1 MARDKGQKIW
11 IPTSSKLAIWKFL
24 HKNSLTFF
32 GVNGH
37 YGQFLLKLKVVV
49 QRYRTFFA
57 PNFRKVIWSNCISE
71 RSLYQQ
77 DANKAAGGG
86 GQPTSSLL
94 PAEGHVSIFLP
105 FN

>member
-37 YGQFLLKLKVVV
+37 YGQFLETE
-49 QRYRTFFA
+49 RYRTFL
-57 PNFRKVIWSNCISE
+57 PRLIKRSNSISE
-71 RSLYQQ
+71 RSLYQR
-77 DANKAAGGG
+77 DANKAVAGGG
-86 GQPTSSLL
+86 QSTSSVL